1 MPELKAVIQLSRCP
15 HCNVS
20 DPMLH
25 AGPSTETTDGNG
37 QSKRQWRF
45 YTCRRCGGI
54 ITAWAFHD
62 LQTIKGMFPSPE
74 TVDDAIPSRANSYL
88 EQAIASLH
96 APAGSLMLSASAVD
110 AMLKQRGYKDGSLN
124 DRIKKA
130 ADDHVLTAEMA
141 QWAHDIRLD
150 ANDQRHADEDAPLP
164 TEADAR
170 HSIAFAQ
177 ALGQILFVL
186 PAQVRRGIADAQSKK
201 K

>member
-1 MPELKAVIQLSRCP
+1 MEKLRPVIQLPRCP

-25 AGPSTETTDGNG
+25 GHPAMETTDGNG
-37 QSKRQWRF
+37 HYKRFWRF
-45 YTCRRCGGI
+45 YVCNRCGCI
-54 ITAWAFHD
+54 VTAWARAD
-62 LQTIKGMFPSPE
+62 GETIEALFPSSE
-74 TVDDAIPSRANSYL
+74 TVDDSIPPKAKSYL
-88 EQAIASLH
+88 EQSIASLH

-124 DRIKKA
+124 ERIKKA
-130 ADDHVLTAEMA
+130 TGDHVLTAEMA

-186 PAQVRRGIADAQSKK
+186 PAQVRRGIADVQSKK